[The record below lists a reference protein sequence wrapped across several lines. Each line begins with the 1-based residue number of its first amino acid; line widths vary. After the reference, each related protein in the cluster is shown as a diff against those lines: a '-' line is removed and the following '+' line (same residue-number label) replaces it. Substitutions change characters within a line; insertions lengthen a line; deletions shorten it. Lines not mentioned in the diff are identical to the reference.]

1 MLFSKKNWL
10 QKFLVAMLLFVKHMY
25 DYTKS
30 CLKNLFSNYIW
41 WENVS
46 LGNFKCFANITS
58 KGYLCKII
66 LIKEKKNLLC
76 ERKSI
81 SPSKLLSK
89 FLILRG
95 VAYVEKPQ
103 ENQITCKKNMDKEY
117 CISRYICPWTKD
129 LKYHWIVKLQ
139 EMWP

>member
-30 CLKNLFSNYIW
+30 CLKNLFSHYIW
-41 WENVS
+41 WENAS
-46 LGNFKCFANITS
+46 LEYFKCFANITS
-58 KGYLCKII
+58 KGYFCKII
-66 LIKEKKNLLC
+66 LRKKNLLC

-81 SPSKLLSK
+81 SPFKLLSK

-95 VAYVEKPQ
+95 VAYDGETSRKS
-103 ENQITCKKNMDKEY
+103 ITCGK
-117 CISRYICPWTKD
+117 IWTRNTIYQGIFA
-129 LKYHWIVKLQ
+129 LVQGIWSIIG
-139 EMWP
+139 

>member
-25 DYTKS
+25 DYTES

-41 WENVS
+41 WETAS
-46 LGNFKCFANITS
+46 LEYFKCFANITS

-81 SPSKLLSK
+81 FPFKLLSK